1 MKFAT
6 FYQPLWS
13 LSWLLCMC
21 RLLLSTLSR
30 LVYFPVLLYIIT
42 AYSVNE
48 HLSCL
53 VRLAYFTF
61 EILCKTLLPLLVKK
75 SITDWFSPLTLQ
87 TSLFKEF
94 ILRNVD
100 SAQSIL
106 LSLFFSIW
114 SDLLTV
120 NETAKEPPQEEG
132 NHINSPRNLALEATF
147 INHNY
152 SQQCLKMVR
161 NNFEPLSRNLQI
173 QLAIPKTLH
182 TNLNG
187 SKLIFLCCKT

>member
-21 RLLLSTLSR
+21 RLLLSTVSR

-106 LSLFFSIW
+106 LSLFFQFDQIYW
-114 SDLLTV
+114 LLTRL
-120 NETAKEPPQEEG
+120 
-132 NHINSPRNLALEATF
+132 PRNHLRRREIT
-147 INHNY
+147 
-152 SQQCLKMVR
+152 S
-161 NNFEPLSRNLQI
+161 
-173 QLAIPKTLH
+173 TLPV
-182 TNLNG
+182 TWP
-187 SKLIFLCCKT
+187 SKLPSSTTIIHSNAWKW